1 MPAPAQKTD
10 LTADAG
16 ISLGLS
22 AAEIVRRARAEK
34 RLAVIVCADAGDM
47 IKLADELTWFD
58 PTLRVSVLPN
68 WETLPYDTM
77 SPHEDLVSERLET
90 LWKLVVN
97 AQARER
103 APKAKPTAT

>member
-1 MPAPAQKTD
+1 MPEPKFPHVFPDGFLLPAPAQKTD

-58 PTLRVSVLPN
+58 PRLGDASLRHDES
-68 WETLPYDTM
+68 
-77 SPHEDLVSERLET
+77 
-90 LWKLVVN
+90 
-97 AQARER
+97 ARGPGKR
-103 APKAKPTAT
+103 TA

>member
-1 MPAPAQKTD
+1 MAVYNTGTTHFCPEARPQRAHSCNMPEPKFPHVFPDGFRLPAPAQKTD

-58 PTLRVSVLPN
+58 PTLRV
-68 WETLPYDTM
+68 
-77 SPHEDLVSERLET
+77 
-90 LWKLVVN
+90 
-97 AQARER
+97 
-103 APKAKPTAT
+103 